1 MASPDG
7 TVTEYIPQNVG
18 IRSFAIEDGLMKV
31 NGKRV
36 VFHGMNRH
44 EFGARGRV
52 MTREETES
60 DLKLLKAAGFNAI
73 RTSHYP
79 NSSFF
84 YELADTYG
92 FYVIDEMNL
101 ESHGSWSAHIRG
113 EITAEQVI
121 PGSHPEWRDTL
132 LDRATSMLERDKNHP
147 SIVIWSCGNESF
159 GGSNIAAVADYFRAT
174 DSRPVHYEGVTFD
187 NRFPESTDIHS
198 QMYTPAEKIEEFI
211 AANPDKPFIVC
222 EFAHAMGN
230 SFGAVHKYVDLAY
243 REPLF
248 QGFFIWDFADQT
260 LALTDRHGNTFAGYG
275 GDFGESPHDAEFS
288 ANGLF
293 FADRTPKP
301 FLQEVKYLFQPL
313 HITVERDGFE
323 VTNRHLFTPTSAYEC
338 VVTLAREGRELASGV
353 VATDVAPGES
363 SRFPLPFDLPTAG
376 GEFTLDVSFRQRT
389 STAWA
394 GAGHEVA
401 FGQGVLGTRPI
412 DGAASPDPARR
423 AGAGGTA
430 AGPLRRST

>member
-1 MASPDG
+1 VASPDG

-275 GDFGESPHDAEFS
+275 GDFGESPPRCGVLCQRPLLRRPHPQALPP
-288 ANGLF
+288 GG
-293 FADRTPKP
+293 
-301 FLQEVKYLFQPL
+301 EV
-313 HITVERDGFE
+313 
-323 VTNRHLFTPTSAYEC
+323 
-338 VVTLAREGRELASGV
+338 
-353 VATDVAPGES
+353 
-363 SRFPLPFDLPTAG
+363 PLPAAPHHRGTRRLRGHQPPPVHPHLRLRVRGHPGARGTRA
-376 GEFTLDVSFRQRT
+376 RQRR
-389 STAWA
+389 
-394 GAGHEVA
+394 GRHGR
-401 FGQGVLGTRPI
+401 RPGRI
-412 DGAASPDPARR
+412 VPLPPPLRSPD
-423 AGAGGTA
+423 GGW
-430 AGPLRRST
+430 